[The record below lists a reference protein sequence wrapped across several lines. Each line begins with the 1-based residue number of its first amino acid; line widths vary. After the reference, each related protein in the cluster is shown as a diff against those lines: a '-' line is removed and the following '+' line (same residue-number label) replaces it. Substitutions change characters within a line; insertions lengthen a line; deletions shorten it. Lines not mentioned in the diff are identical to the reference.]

1 MWAPDSYPVCVVLSQ
16 EHPGRWEEKETFFV
30 NTHRHVKMHK
40 MGIPGPLWAETSL
53 MMRKEVE
60 ELKCVLDGKLEPVTR
75 GQTDLAWS

>member
-1 MWAPDSYPVCVVLSQ
+1 
-16 EHPGRWEEKETFFV
+16 
-30 NTHRHVKMHK
+30 MHK

-60 ELKCVLDGKLEPVTR
+60 ELKCGLDGKLEPVTR